1 MRNEKISVMSELLFN
16 NYESDSNLGASN
28 ISISQQ
34 DDDRTSVMT
43 ERTDHDLGELGNHQT
58 EYTNEISCQY
68 CGIESTDCLI
78 KCLGCDK
85 WFCNGKMESSSSHIV
100 THLIL
105 SRHHNISLHE
115 DSHLGD
121 TTLECY
127 SCGQQNVFSLG
138 YISAKED
145 QVVVILC
152 RLPCSQLKDSGW
164 DSTSWRPL
172 IEERQFLSWIS
183 SIPSEDETIN
193 ARMINY
199 QQMYQLESEWRND
212 KDITFN
218 DLSRLQSEKN
228 SSSESAPASLPTLM
242 RYNDG
247 YQYQS
252 SFGPLV
258 KLESDYDK
266 ELKEAQNLDNI
277 NVTWSEGSHKFWASF
292 PVRNFEA
299 IESKVS
305 IGDEMLLRYDGHSG
319 EKWEGKG
326 SIISLPNAQQEF
338 FTLELYKTKATPPIK
353 ETTGFTAEFVW
364 RGVSY
369 ERMQLALRTFA
380 TSEMSTSSYIYHK
393 ILGHDVKPIEFDVDL
408 PKQLS
413 IPKFANLN
421 GSQSNAIRMVLKRPL
436 SLIQGPPGTGKTVTS
451 ATIIYHLNRMNKGQ
465 KILVCAPSNIAV
477 DHLAEKLDSL
487 GLNVVRIFAKSRED
501 AESSVKHLSLDN
513 KTIKKAH
520 GDFKRLVNLLEQGD
534 LQGKDLDNYNKLF
547 RTALTQTL
555 DKADIICCTCV
566 GAGSQKLS
574 KYKFRMVLVDESTQ
588 AAEPE
593 VLIPIIK
600 GSKQVILVGDHQ
612 QLGPV
617 ILNKE
622 AADSGLSQSLFE
634 RLILLGHVPIR
645 LEVQYRMH
653 PSLSDFPSNMF
664 YEGSLQDG
672 VLTHQR
678 TLPAST
684 FPWPVP
690 HIPMMF
696 WGNYGTEE
704 ISASGVSFLNRV
716 EAMNVE
722 KISTR
727 LFKGG
732 IQPEQ
737 IGVITPYE
745 GQRAF
750 ITLYMTLNGSLFE
763 RKADY
768 SNIEV
773 TSVDAFQG
781 REKDFII
788 LSCVRANQDQKIGF
802 LKDPRRL
809 NVAITRAKYGL
820 IILGNTQ
827 ALSRN
832 FLWNELLSYF
842 REKGCLVDGPL
853 ENLKLSTIE
862 LTKPPV
868 SKTFTRS
875 ALNSVASNAIS
886 SVGYKN
892 SNQSSVSF
900 TSESWPQLN
909 KTNIN
914 SNFYSKLSQLNHEY
928 QQTSVK
934 INEDDI
940 KSITSSFADGFNLN

>member
-1 MRNEKISVMSELLFN
+1 MSELLFK
-16 NYESDSNLGASN
+16 NYESDSQLGNST
-28 ISISQQ
+28 ISV
-34 DDDRTSVMT
+34 DRTDDNASIISDA
-43 ERTDHDLGELGNHQT
+43 TDRGTNDFGNDVNE
-58 EYTNEISCQY
+58 EYANEISCQY
-68 CGIESTDCLI
+68 CGIDSTDCLI

-100 THLIL
+100 THLVL
-105 SRHHNISLHE
+105 SRHHTVSLHE

-127 SCGQQNVFSLG
+127 SCGQQNVFTLG
-138 YISAKED
+138 YINAKED

-152 RLPCSQLKDSGW
+152 RLPCSQLKDSNW
-164 DSTSWRPL
+164 DSTSWKPL

-183 SIPSEDETIN
+183 SIPTEDDSIN
-193 ARMINY
+193 ARMITY
-199 QQMYQLESEWRND
+199 QQMYQLESGWRND

-218 DLSRLQSEKN
+218 DLNHSSDKKDDPSETTT
-228 SSSESAPASLPTLM
+228 LPTLM

-247 YQYQS
+247 YQYQA

-266 ELKEAQNLDNI
+266 QLKEAQNLDNLQI
-277 NVTWSEGSHKFWASF
+277 TWSQKSNGKIWASF
-292 PVRNFEA
+292 PVKNFEA

-305 IGDEMLLRYDGHSG
+305 LGDGMILRHFES
-319 EKWEGKG
+319 EWLGKG
-326 SIISLPNAQQEF
+326 SIIGLPDAHQEL
-338 FTLELYKTKATPPIK
+338 FTLELNESKSPPPIPR
-353 ETTGFTAEFVW
+353 TTGFTAEFIW
-364 RGVSY
+364 KGVSY
-369 ERMQLALRTFA
+369 ERMQSALKTFA
-380 TSEMSTSSYIYHK
+380 ISEKSTSSYIYHK
-393 ILGHDVKPIEFDVDL
+393 ILGHDVKPIEFDIEL

-413 IPKFANLN
+413 IPKLAKLN

-451 ATIIYHLNRMNKGQ
+451 ATIIYHLNRMNAGQ

-477 DHLAEKLDSL
+477 DHLAEKLDSI
-487 GLNVVRIFAKSRED
+487 GLNVVRLFAKSRED
-501 AESSVKHLSLDN
+501 AESSVRHLSLEN
-513 KTIKKAH
+513 KVMQRAQ
-520 GDFKRLVNLLEQGD
+520 GRLKNLIRLQEQEGE
-534 LQGKDLDNYNKLF
+534 LKGKDFEDYSRMFKAESTSLLD
-547 RTALTQTL
+547 RAE
-555 DKADIICCTCV
+555 IICCTCV
-566 GAGSQKLS
+566 GAGSFKLA
-574 KYKFRMVLVDESTQ
+574 KYQFRMVLVDESTQ

-593 VLIPIIK
+593 ALIPIIK

-622 AADSGLSQSLFE
+622 ASDSGLSQSLFE

-645 LEVQYRMH
+645 LEVQYRMN
-653 PSLSDFPSNMF
+653 PFLSDFPSNMF

-672 VLTHQR
+672 VSTEQR
-678 TLPAST
+678 TLPVST

-690 HIPMMF
+690 NIPMMF
-696 WGNYGTEE
+696 WGNFGTEE

-722 KISTR
+722 KIITR

-750 ITLYMTLNGSLFE
+750 ITSYMTLNGSIFE
-763 RKADY
+763 RKDDY
-768 SNIEV
+768 ASIEV

-832 FLWNELLSYF
+832 FLWNELLLYF

-853 ENLKLSTIE
+853 ENLKLSTIQ
-862 LTKPPV
+862 LNTPSIP
-868 SKTFTRS
+868 KTFARS
-875 ALNSVASNAIS
+875 TLNSISSNAS
-886 SVGYKN
+886 SSIGYQES
-892 SNQSSVSF
+892 SNNSSVSF
-900 TSESWPQLN
+900 SSERWPQLSKSN
-909 KTNIN
+909 TNTIN
-914 SNFYSKLSQLNHEY
+914 SNFYSKLSKLNQEY
-928 QQTSVK
+928 QQNSFK